1 MASLPPEPAIAP
13 AEVDR
18 RLADNPVD
26 LAALLA
32 KADWSMRAGD
42 RRSAGALYAA
52 AAGSPDAQHGP
63 GSPDRQRAMQA
74 SGALQQA
81 YIDHMLQ
88 TLAAAGHGQSDWHP
102 RFQKALDIMTGQRAR
117 DPVQTA
123 WPQMPGVF
131 YYPDMPNVDFADL
144 SDADWWNEVEQ
155 ATEIIAAELDLVRDT
170 EGTFAAYVHGQSGAA
185 QNDYHGM
192 LGNDDWSSH
201 HLVENGAVQG
211 DAPSATR
218 DALARAPLCEIDGRT
233 PSVLFSRLKPGAHI
247 PPHTGM
253 LNFRYIC
260 HLPIVVPGNGELRVG
275 AARRAWERGRLM
287 AFDDTV
293 EHEAW
298 NRSGE
303 DRIVLIFDVW
313 KPELEEVEKTQ
324 LRTLFGAVDSF

>member
-1 MASLPPEPAIAP
+1 MASLPPEPVLAP
-13 AEVDR
+13 SDVDQ
-18 RLADNPVD
+18 RLAGNPVD
-26 LAALLA
+26 LTALLA

-52 AAGSPDAQHGP
+52 AAGSPDPQHGP
-63 GSPDRQRAMQA
+63 GSADRQRAVHA

-81 YIDHMLQ
+81 YIDHMFQ
-88 TLAAAGHGQSDWHP
+88 TLAAAGHGQANWHP
-102 RFQKALDIMTGQRAR
+102 RFKKALDIMTGQRGR
-117 DPVQTA
+117 DPVHTA

-131 YYPDMPNVDFADL
+131 FYPDMPDVDFVDL
-144 SDADWWNEVEQ
+144 SAENWWGEVEQ
-155 ATEIIAAELDLVRDT
+155 ATDVIAEELGNIRNT
-170 EGTFAAYVHGQSGAA
+170 EGTFAAYVQGQSGAA

-192 LGNDDWSSH
+192 LGNNDWSSH
-201 HLVENGAVQG
+201 HLVENGTLQG
-211 DAPSATR
+211 DAQSATR
-218 DALARAPLCEIDGRT
+218 DALASTPLCDINGRT
-233 PSVLFSRLKPGAHI
+233 PSVLFSCLTPGAHI

-275 AARRAWERGRLM
+275 GAKRSWERGQLM

-298 NRSGE
+298 NRSAE
-303 DRIVLIFDVW
+303 DRIVLIFDIW
-313 KPELEEVEKTQ
+313 KLEIEEIEKAQ

>member
-1 MASLPPEPAIAP
+1 MASMPPEPALSP

-18 RLADNPVD
+18 RLAANPVD
-26 LAALLA
+26 LTALLA

-52 AAGSPDAQHGP
+52 AAGSPDPQH
-63 GSPDRQRAMQA
+63 SQASADRARAMQA
-74 SGALQQA
+74 SSALQQA

-88 TLAAAGHGQSDWHP
+88 TLAAAGFRQADWHP
-102 RFQKALDIMTGQRAR
+102 RFRKALEIMMGQRRR

-131 YYPDMPNVDFADL
+131 YYPDMPDVDFVDP
-144 SDADWWNEVEQ
+144 DASWAGEVEA
-155 ATEIIAAELDLVRDT
+155 ATGSIARELEDLRAAEGSF
-170 EGTFAAYVHGQSGAA
+170 EAYVSARSGAA

-192 LGNDDWSSH
+192 LGNNDWSSH
-201 HLVENGAVQG
+201 HLIENGETKAVG
-211 DAPSATR
+211 GSATLQ
-218 DALARAPLCEIDGRT
+218 ALQSAPLCEITGRT
-233 PSVLFSRLKPGAHI
+233 PSVLFSRLTPGAHI

-275 AARRAWERGRLM
+275 GARKSWQRGKLI
-287 AFDDTV
+287 AFDDSV

-298 NRSGE
+298 NRSDE
-303 DRIVLIFDVW
+303 DRIVLIFDIW
-313 KPELEEVEKTQ
+313 KPEIEEIEKAQ
-324 LRTLFGAVDSF
+324 LGTLFGAVDSF